1 MVVDGVCL
9 DSGSDLVQIL
19 KQGAYF
25 LGKKEAQKRLDAFLQ
40 DHAHQPLDVVA
51 RSAQHRIDLRRPRG
65 LGDPILGKESCHV
78 LHRML
83 AELDDLVGVELK
95 LLGKLCHRLVIL

>member
-9 DSGSDLVQIL
+9 DSGCDLVQIL

-40 DHAHQPLDVVA
+40 DHAHQPLD
-51 RSAQHRIDLRRPRG
+51 DPTGRG
-65 LGDPILGKESCHV
+65 KNLQSGLWAI
-78 LHRML
+78 
-83 AELDDLVGVELK
+83 
-95 LLGKLCHRLVIL
+95 